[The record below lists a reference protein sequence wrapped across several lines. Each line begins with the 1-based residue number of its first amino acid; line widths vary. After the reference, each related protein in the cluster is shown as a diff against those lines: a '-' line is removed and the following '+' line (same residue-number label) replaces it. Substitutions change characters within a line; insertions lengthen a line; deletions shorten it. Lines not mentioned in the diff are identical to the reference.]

1 MRSGRCARAVRKTQ
15 IGFTLIELILTL
27 TILAAVASIVLTTAT
42 ELGERT
48 RYEETERRGLMI
60 QSAVIGSPDTP
71 SRLAADLGRFPMV
84 IDAAEGRELAELYDA
99 GIATNDA
106 LGYAARTILLT
117 PSAERFTFG
126 TAIDFNGTNNPL
138 GDAEVTLGA
147 GWRGPYLTWRH
158 ERLTDNWGRPW
169 ERLARETGTEEPAWL
184 SSDDT
189 PALGT
194 EILGIRTLGRDG
206 VDEIDDDTAAPD
218 TYPDEIQTYAFSS
231 NALFATLT
239 VQVWTNAAAPLYRGF
254 ASSKLFL
261 RVFLYQP
268 ACTCEKAGVCELAAW
283 RSTNATD
290 NGCVYRVQTHNE
302 TAPAVVTPRA
312 ADSPY
317 AFLPTAA
324 KWESVSRLD
333 FTGVPAGVRKV
344 WAYAYAPGEDHGLR
358 SPLTAVDLRP
368 GRTHLID
375 LYLTEPF

>member
-1 MRSGRCARAVRKTQ
+1 MMRIHTDNF
-15 IGFTLIELILTL
+15 GFTLIELILSL

-60 QSAVIGSPDTP
+60 QSAVVGTPDTP

-84 IDAAEGRELAELYDA
+84 IDAAGGRELAELYDA

-106 LGYAARTILLT
+106 LGYATRAIRLT

-147 GWRGPYLTWRH
+147 GWRGPYLTWRY
-158 ERLTDNWGRPW
+158 ERLTDNWGNPW
-169 ERLARETGTEEPAWL
+169 ELFAGNARAEAEPGWL
-184 SSDDT
+184 SSGDT
-189 PALGT
+189 IEPGT

-206 VDEIDDDTAAPD
+206 EDESALGSTAPD
-218 TYPDEIQTYAFSS
+218 TYPDEIQAYAFSS

-239 VQVWTNAAAPLYRGF
+239 VQVWTNAAAPLCRGF
-254 ASSKLFL
+254 VAPNLFL

-302 TAPAVVTPRA
+302 TSPAVVIPRA

-333 FTGVPAGVRKV
+333 FTDVPAGVRKV
-344 WAYAYAPGEDHGLR
+344 WAYAYAPGGDHGLR